1 MKKKKS
7 LAETHPELA
16 KQWHP
21 TKNGDLT
28 PEAVTAGSGKK
39 VWWFLP
45 YDVPE
50 DYPTEQHRGKH
61 FNFEWETR
69 INHRVNGT
77 ECPYFSGQAVMKG
90 FNDLATTHPDLA
102 KEWHPTKNGNL
113 SPEMVTSRSG
123 KKVFWFLSYN
133 DPGTGRH
140 FDFEW
145 EETVSNR
152 TESRT
157 KIGCPFLSG
166 RRVYHGFNDLASTH
180 PELAKQWHP
189 TKNGK
194 LTPDKVSFGSQKKVM
209 WYLPYDVP
217 DDYPVKHLRG
227 KHFDFE
233 WSAEIKSRVNG
244 MSVCPYLSGHAV
256 WPGFNDLVT
265 THPELAKEWH
275 PTKNGKLT
283 PDRVSFGITKKVWWY
298 LPYDVPDD
306 YPVKHLRGK
315 HFDFEWSASIG
326 HRAGHNSG
334 CPYLSGRAVWPGFN
348 DLATTHPELAKEWH
362 PTKNGKLT
370 PDRVSFGIA
379 KKVWWYLPYDV
390 PDDYPVKHLRGK
402 HYDFEWSGT
411 ICNRTAC
418 NYNCPYLSGQAI
430 WFGFNDLA
438 TTHPEL
444 AKEWHP
450 TKNGSLMPEDV
461 TAGSKKKVWW
471 FLPYDDP
478 CTGRHFDF
486 EWKASIFSRA
496 RGVNCPY
503 LSESHGE
510 KHTRKYLSSYN
521 YEYAYEKNFHDLK
534 GVGGGYLTYD
544 FHITG
549 TKVLIEYQ
557 GLQHYKPVDVFGGKE
572 QFKIQ
577 QEHDRRKRE
586 YAKKNGYKLIEISY
600 KYDTYEKVAAYLD
613 EHLLPLLKKSLPAS
627 A

>member
-1 MKKKKS
+1 MLKTKRQHTEEYMKKKKS

-28 PEAVTAGSGKK
+28 PEDVTACCSKK

-50 DYPTEQHRGKH
+50 DYPTEQLRGKH

-77 ECPYFSGQAVMKG
+77 ECPYFSGHAVMKG

-123 KKVFWFLSYN
+123 KKVFWFLPYD
-133 DPGTGRH
+133 DPETGKH

-157 KIGCPFLSG
+157 RMGCPFLSG
-166 RRVYHGFNDLASTH
+166 RRVYHGFNDLATTH

-209 WYLPYDVP
+209 WYLPYDVQ

-283 PDRVSFGITKKVWWY
+283 PDRVSFGI
-298 LPYDVPDD
+298 
-306 YPVKHLRGK
+306 
-315 HFDFEWSASIG
+315 
-326 HRAGHNSG
+326 
-334 CPYLSGRAVWPGFN
+334 
-348 DLATTHPELAKEWH
+348 
-362 PTKNGKLT
+362 
-370 PDRVSFGIA
+370 A
-379 KKVWWYLPYDV
+379 KKVWWRLPYDV

-402 HYDFEWSGT
+402 HYDFEWYGT
-411 ICNRTAC
+411 ICNRTAG
-418 NYNCPYLSGQAI
+418 NHNCPYLSGQAI
-430 WFGFNDLA
+430 WLGFNDLA

-557 GLQHYKPVDVFGGKE
+557 GLQHYKPVDVFGGEE

-600 KYDTYEKVAAYLD
+600 KYDTYEKVVAYLD

>member
-1 MKKKKS
+1 MLKTKRQHTEEYMKKKKS

-28 PEAVTAGSGKK
+28 PEDVTACCSKK

-50 DYPTEQHRGKH
+50 DYPTEQLRGKH

-77 ECPYFSGQAVMKG
+77 ECPYFSGHAVMKG

-123 KKVFWFLSYN
+123 KKVFWFLPYD
-133 DPGTGRH
+133 DPETGKH

-157 KIGCPFLSG
+157 RMGCPFLSG
-166 RRVYHGFNDLASTH
+166 RRVYHGFNDLATTH

-209 WYLPYDVP
+209 WYLPYDVQ

-233 WSAEIKSRVNG
+233 WSAEVKSRVNG

-283 PDRVSFGITKKVWWY
+283 PDRVSFGI
-298 LPYDVPDD
+298 
-306 YPVKHLRGK
+306 
-315 HFDFEWSASIG
+315 
-326 HRAGHNSG
+326 
-334 CPYLSGRAVWPGFN
+334 
-348 DLATTHPELAKEWH
+348 
-362 PTKNGKLT
+362 
-370 PDRVSFGIA
+370 A
-379 KKVWWYLPYDV
+379 KKVWWRLPYDV

-402 HYDFEWSGT
+402 HYDFEWYGT
-411 ICNRTAC
+411 ICNRTAG
-418 NYNCPYLSGQAI
+418 NHNCPYLSGQAI
-430 WFGFNDLA
+430 WLGFNDLA

-557 GLQHYKPVDVFGGKE
+557 GLQHYKPVDVFGGEE

-600 KYDTYEKVAAYLD
+600 KYDTYEKVVAYLD